1 MTDAGP
7 PIFDP
12 AALMAAEAPAP
23 DDGEPLVLASASPAR
38 AALLRAAGVEIE
50 VLPARVDEDAVK
62 DAMRAEQAPPRDIA
76 DALAELK
83 ALRISAR
90 LPGKLVLGC
99 DQVLTCEGR
108 VFDKPRDAA
117 EAREHLRALSGRSH
131 QLLSAA
137 VVALDA
143 RPVWRHV
150 GTARLVMRPLSERFV
165 DDYLAR
171 LGDTVTGT
179 VGGYHLEGLG
189 AQLFSRVDGDHFTV
203 LGLPL
208 LELLGFLRA
217 RGRLEE

>member
-1 MTDAGP
+1 MTDLP
-7 PIFDP
+7 PRFDAP
-12 AALMAAEAPAP
+12 GFAPAEAPAP
-23 DDGEPLVLASASPAR
+23 DDGGPLVLASASPAR

-50 VLPARVDEDAVK
+50 VMPARVDEEAVK
-62 DAMRAEQAPPRDIA
+62 DAMRAESAPPRDIA
-76 DALAELK
+76 DTLAELK
-83 ALRISAR
+83 ANRVSAR

-99 DQVLTCEGR
+99 DQVLSCEGR
-108 VFDKPRDAA
+108 VFDKPRDVE
-117 EAREHLRALSGRSH
+117 EARAHLRALSGKAH

-137 VVALDA
+137 VISLDA

-150 GTARLVMRPLSERFV
+150 GSARLTMRPLSERFL